1 MYESYDVL
9 KIKEKSGIDSAR
21 RELEFRRTHREKLP
35 LPGLENTVLYM
46 VRTDDIQERL
56 LSIEHLYQ
64 RLDSRRKVKEVILL
78 DAYHSATI
86 EGARTT
92 VENVRRAYENPRSK
106 DDKMV
111 VNTIHAMNYA
121 YETPIRI
128 HNIRSLWE
136 IVTKDV
142 CENAHLSGELFRDGM
157 VYVGSSTEIIH
168 TPARPEQ
175 IKAAMEK
182 LFHFFEENEYD
193 IWLRTAVF
201 HFYFAYIH
209 PFCDG
214 NGRMVRILTQSCL
227 YHCGKEKIKYLPLS
241 RAINQRLSGY
251 YQTLKESERIL
262 VNGEKWIDIT
272 PFLDYFLE
280 IVEESMIASMK
291 EDQHLS
297 ENEKIIIHKMRKRGK
312 GAELNR
318 TAAAKILSVSEQ
330 TAGKLL
336 NALVEKEYLDKVRR
350 GRKYIF
356 ILK

>member
-1 MYESYDVL
+1 MYAVHTR
-9 KIKEKSGIDSAR
+9 I
-21 RELEFRRTHREKLP
+21 P
-35 LPGLENTVLYM
+35 V
-46 VRTDDIQERL
+46 
-56 LSIEHLYQ
+56 
-64 RLDSRRKVKEVILL
+64 
-78 DAYHSATI
+78 
-86 EGARTT
+86 
-92 VENVRRAYENPRSK
+92 
-106 DDKMV
+106 
-111 VNTIHAMNYA
+111 
-121 YETPIRI
+121 RI

-157 VYVGSSTEIIH
+157 VYVGSRTEIIH

-280 IVEESMIASMK
+280 IVEESMITSMK

-330 TAGKLL
+330 AAGKLL

>member
-1 MYESYDVL
+1 MYDSYDVL
-9 KIKEKSGIDSAR
+9 KIKEKSGIDAAR
-21 RELEFRRTHREKLP
+21 RELEFRKTHREKIA
-35 LPGLENTVLYM
+35 LPGLENTTLYK
-46 VRTDDIQERL
+46 VQTDDIEERL
-56 LSIEHLYQ
+56 LSIGHLYP
-64 RLDSRRKVKEVILL
+64 RLDSRHKVKEIILL

-92 VENVRRAYENPRSK
+92 VENVRRAYENPHSK

-121 YETPIRI
+121 YETPIRMD
-128 HNIRSLWE
+128 NIRYLWE
-136 IVTKDV
+136 LVIKDV

-157 VYVGSSTEIIH
+157 VYVGNNTEIIH

-175 IKAAMEK
+175 IKGAIEK
-182 LFHFFEENEYD
+182 LFLFLEQNDYD
-193 IWLRTAVF
+193 VWLKTAIF

-214 NGRMVRILTQSCL
+214 NGRMIRVLTQSYL

-241 RAINQRLSGY
+241 RTINQRLAGY
-251 YQTLKESERIL
+251 YQAMKESERIL

-280 IVEESMIASMK
+280 IIEESMIVSMK
-291 EDQHLS
+291 EDHPIS
-297 ENEKIIIHKMRKRGK
+297 KNEKMILDKMRKRGK
-312 GAELNR
+312 GTEINR
-318 TAAAKILSVSEQ
+318 ATAAKILDVSEQ
-330 TAGKLL
+330 TAGKVL
-336 NALVEKEYLDKVRR
+336 NILVEKEYLDKVQR

>member
-9 KIKEKSGIDSAR
+9 KIKEKSGIDAAR
-21 RELEFRRTHREKLP
+21 RELEFRRKHREKID
-35 LPGLENTVLYM
+35 LPGLENTALYM
-46 VRTDDIQERL
+46 VRTGDIEERL
-56 LSIEHLYQ
+56 LSIEQLYQ
-64 RLDSRRKVKEVILL
+64 SLDSRRKVKEIILL

-92 VENVRRAYENPRSK
+92 VERVRRAYENPRSK

-121 YETPIRI
+121 YEAPIRMN
-128 HNIRSLWE
+128 NIRYLWE
-136 IVTKDV
+136 ILTKDV
-142 CENAHLSGELFRDGM
+142 CENAHLSGKLFRDGM
-157 VYVGSSTEIIH
+157 VYVGSNTEIIH

-175 IKAAMEK
+175 IKDAIEK
-182 LFHFFEENEYD
+182 LFLFLEKKEYEL
-193 IWLRTAVF
+193 WLMTAIF

-214 NGRMVRILTQSCL
+214 NGRMIRILTQSYL
-227 YHCGKEKIKYLPLS
+227 YHCGKTKIKYLPLS
-241 RAINQRLSGY
+241 RTINQRLSGY
-251 YQTLKESERIL
+251 YQTMRESERIL

-280 IVEESMIASMK
+280 IMEECMITSMK
-291 EDQHLS
+291 EEHDLS
-297 ENEKIIIHKMRKRGK
+297 ENAKMILTKMQKRGK
-312 GAELNR
+312 GAEINR
-318 TAAAKILSVSEQ
+318 TAAAKILDVSEQ

-336 NALVEKEYLDKVRR
+336 NSLVEKGYLDKVRR